1 MIADAL
7 TKIVMIA
14 GTSATGLLDHYGADA
29 LIVSADGEIHFTAQ
43 LQSALCLAA

>member
-14 GTSATGLLDHYGADA
+14 GRDAAPLLAHYGADA
-29 LIVSADGEIHFTAQ
+29 IMVLPDG
-43 LQSALCLAA
+43 ALEMTCGFENALAA